1 MNDENK
7 LLKAVHSDLKVKFYL
22 YGCRVLG
29 LINKFVIC
37 HKFVN
42 FLESG
47 IYILLMN
54 KLYQKMSLLL
64 FNLCVD
70 AKELI
75 LGNVIF
81 RENVEIP

>member
-1 MNDENK
+1 MC
-7 LLKAVHSDLKVKFYL
+7 
-22 YGCRVLG
+22 GCRSLG

-37 HKFVN
+37 NRFGN

-54 KLYQKMSLLL
+54 KPYQKMFLLL
-64 FNLCVD
+64 FDLYVD
-70 AKELI
+70 AKKLI

-81 RENVEIP
+81 SENAEIS

>member
-1 MNDENK
+1 MKDENK

-22 YGCRVLG
+22 YDCRVLG

-42 FLESG
+42 FLEFG
-47 IYILLMN
+47 IGFMN
-54 KLYQKMSLLL
+54 KPYQKMSLLL